1 MDRVLPRLRDINN
14 PQREIRERKWM
25 TNELRADWNR
35 RSGRKY
41 IWLNDV
47 NAVTFQTRSAL
58 RSPVTI
64 GDQYTDG
71 VFTRADEPVLTFT
84 ELLAAAESPEE

>member
-1 MDRVLPRLRDINN
+1 MDEPMNYALIGTGGAVENI
-14 PQREIRERKWM
+14 
-25 TNELRADWNR
+25 
-35 RSGRKY
+35 

-47 NAVTFQTRSAL
+47 NAGDFPGAVCVADR
-58 RSPVTI
+58 PVTI

-71 VFTRADEPVLTFT
+71 VFTRADEPVLTFA